1 MAPAPKVWER
11 KLYQSL
17 SEWNSG
23 RFSYKKEGFG
33 KISGKYLRYTD
44 RTKPQRGEAVKQG
57 GRTPFRQ
64 QPPVEKTPSILLLHK
79 DNR

>member
-1 MAPAPKVWER
+1 MCLLELSFFIMSPAPKVWKR

-23 RFSYKKEGFG
+23 RFYYKKEGFG
-33 KISGKYLRYTD
+33 KIFGKYLEYTD
-44 RTKPQRGEAVKQG
+44 RTEHHRVEAVKQW

-64 QPPVEKTPSILLLHK
+64 NL
-79 DNR
+79 R